1 MAKKV
6 IRVSVQFDLD
16 KDLTCDDK
24 TIQDEYNGSVKELME
39 WFVEQEGIWEIINWA
54 DSEPILK
61 DAEEIEV
68 E

>member
-6 IRVSVQFDLD
+6 IRVTVQFDLD
-16 KDLTCDDK
+16 KDLTCDDE
-24 TIQDEYNGSVKELME
+24 TIQDEHNGSVKELMK